1 MFVYNIREDPELREN
16 MDKKKAMEAIYLDT
30 VLMTGNN
37 QALSFLIDIIRSE
50 EISSQQVLF
59 ILVSLPHYMQTPSAD
74 IVHKIFQLLKSEVI
88 SKNKIIKANAII
100 AFAEILHKACINPK
114 RHQNYPIYI
123 LGDFCDDLNQPM
135 NDEYLPY
142 FVDIFK
148 ASTDEDMKIATI
160 LSINAL
166 AHPSLMTYIEPL
178 LKGHDCS
185 QSHQIMALL
194 SLKPE
199 KYAHPEN
206 LKMLLESVIF
216 NSKPVIAIAAL
227 MPYLSMNLK
236 VSDLRRLE
244 FLLHFSND
252 SEISSYLTDI
262 LQREYKK
269 IEGSTNKN
277 VFHGFSETGFTEGV
291 EETKDDPMVSYSTK
305 VTKEDNFHSNHMDI
319 LYKLYPSK
327 KFHVWMKMFDNL
339 QVFLWPVG
347 VITGDPI
354 SYILDTLDLKSHR
367 KE

>member
-1 MFVYNIREDPELREN
+1 MLREDPELKEN
-16 MDKKKAMEAIYLDT
+16 IDKKKTIEAIYLDT
-30 VLMTGNN
+30 VLMTGTN
-37 QALSFLIDIIRSE
+37 QAFNFLIDLIRSE
-50 EISSQQVLF
+50 ELSSQQVLF

-74 IVHKIFQLLKSEVI
+74 IVHHIFQLLKSEVI
-88 SKNKIIKANAII
+88 SKNKIIKANALI

-123 LGDFCDDLNQPM
+123 LGDFSDDLNQPM

-142 FVDIFK
+142 FVDVFI
-148 ASTDEDMKIATI
+148 AATDEDMKTAAI
-160 LSINAL
+160 LSMNAL

-178 LKGHDCS
+178 LKGNDCS
-185 QSHQIMALL
+185 QFHQIMALL

-216 NSKPVIAIAAL
+216 HSKPVIAIAAL

-244 FLLHFSND
+244 FLMHFSND
-252 SEISSYLTDI
+252 AEITSYLTNI
-262 LQREYKK
+262 LEKEYNK
-269 IEGSTNKN
+269 IDSTTNKDI
-277 VFHGFSETGFTEGV
+277 FHGFNLAGFTEGE
-291 EETKDDPMVSYSTK
+291 EETKDVPLISYSTV

-327 KFHVWMKMFDNL
+327 KFHFWMKMFDNL

-347 VITGDPI
+347 GITGDPI
-354 SYILDTLDLKSHR
+354 SYALDTLDLKSHR